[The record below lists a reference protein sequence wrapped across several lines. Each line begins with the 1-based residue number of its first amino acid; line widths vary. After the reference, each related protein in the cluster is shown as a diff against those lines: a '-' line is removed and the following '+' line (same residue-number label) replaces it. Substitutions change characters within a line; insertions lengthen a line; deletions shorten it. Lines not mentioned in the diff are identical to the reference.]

1 MQKSIL
7 KDQPAGSGW
16 SRNPLQM
23 VTYKLQAI
31 RCSEACKWMPVE
43 NKDFDNMPHITQ
55 VNASTM
61 HTSSQKGV

>member
-1 MQKSIL
+1 
-7 KDQPAGSGW
+7 
-16 SRNPLQM
+16 
-23 VTYKLQAI
+23 
-31 RCSEACKWMPVE
+31 MPVE